1 MSPQA
6 LQPSMIVLLIDWP
19 SLSRLIH
26 LSLYANCPL
35 TRLTRTNRW
44 NKIWCPRTTKRE
56 KWESV
61 SCSLPRRSKK
71 KESAEIR
78 SRYCKWSEKGMLCRS
93 CFVAKV
99 NRNIFNQWLDKKKKR
114 DVLTFLQK
122 KVQQSTFTAESKWAY
137 ANCFPFLSHLSTIVV
152 VFCFLYRNRTEKCN
166 YFYTRQVF
174 IGSPQTKFISHIW
187 KYCLKCFSCNI
198 LRDLF

>member
-1 MSPQA
+1 MFLFPFTEDIYPSAHKPLSSGLGVWLKNLTLFTSLQHRPHMSPQA

-99 NRNIFNQWLDKKKKR
+99 NRNIFNQWLDKKKKKR
-114 DVLTFLQK
+114 RFNILAEKKCSKVLL
-122 KVQQSTFTAESKWAY
+122 QQSPNELTPIV
-137 ANCFPFLSHLSTIVV
+137 FPF
-152 VFCFLYRNRTEKCN
+152 F
-166 YFYTRQVF
+166 
-174 IGSPQTKFISHIW
+174 HI
-187 KYCLKCFSCNI
+187 
-198 LRDLF
+198 